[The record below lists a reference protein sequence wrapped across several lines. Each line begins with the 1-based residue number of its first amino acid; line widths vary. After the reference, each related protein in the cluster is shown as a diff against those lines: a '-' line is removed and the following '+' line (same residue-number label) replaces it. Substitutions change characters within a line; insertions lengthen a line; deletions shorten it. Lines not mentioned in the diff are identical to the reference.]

1 MEAIMK
7 RILVGALIILAGAL
21 PAAAQQN
28 IGRIVSIVGD
38 VDITSIGG
46 GGKFVPPIGATVTD
60 DHRIRTGNRSYAEL
74 LLNDGSKLFVREM
87 TVLNLSGLKM
97 AETDPPT
104 RIQVVTGKLRITMK
118 KTFRSRSLVLR
129 TPTAVAGVRG
139 TDFGVVAGRQETK
152 LVVFEGQ
159 VEVASSN
166 QDIIKAF
173 MVKEREEVSVK
184 KDVPPTA
191 PRVVPGE
198 ILKSWFDYYDID
210 ERSRIIIRNKRDEG
224 LLDGILRKR
233 DF

>member
-1 MEAIMK
+1 
-7 RILVGALIILAGAL
+7 
-21 PAAAQQN
+21 
-28 IGRIVSIVGD
+28 
-38 VDITSIGG
+38 
-46 GGKFVPPIGATVTD
+46 
-60 DHRIRTGNRSYAEL
+60 
-74 LLNDGSKLFVREM
+74 
-87 TVLNLSGLKM
+87 
-97 AETDPPT
+97 
-104 RIQVVTGKLRITMK
+104 
-118 KTFRSRSLVLR
+118 
-129 TPTAVAGVRG
+129 
-139 TDFGVVAGRQETK
+139 VVAGRQETK